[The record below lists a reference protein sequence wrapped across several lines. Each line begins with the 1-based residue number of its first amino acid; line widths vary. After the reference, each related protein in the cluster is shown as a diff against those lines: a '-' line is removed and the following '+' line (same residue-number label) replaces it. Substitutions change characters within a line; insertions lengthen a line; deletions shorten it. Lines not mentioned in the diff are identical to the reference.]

1 MNKHTKHQ
9 LILKGY
15 YNLDIRSSEIYI
27 SGPITG
33 IQDLN
38 RPAFNN
44 VATQLK
50 EKGYIPINP
59 LDIFTEE
66 EQKLLTWDMA
76 MRSDIKHLLPCGAC
90 VMLPGW
96 QGSTG
101 AVFEFIT
108 SKTLNIPVVNL
119 DFDLLYVTNHDLRQ
133 LFEKIITKIDET
145 DFQQMSFKN

>member
-9 LILKGY
+9 LILKGS

-33 IQDLN
+33 IEELN
-38 RPAFNN
+38 KPAFSLA
-44 VATQLK
+44 ATLMK
-50 EKGYIPINP
+50 EKGLMPINP
-59 LDIFTEE
+59 HELHGTDESI
-66 EQKLLTWDMA
+66 QTWDSY
-76 MRSDIKHLLPCGAC
+76 MRTDIKHLLPCGAC

-101 AVFEFIT
+101 AIFEFIT

-145 DFQQMSFKN
+145 DFKQMSFKN